1 MRKIRFLTA
10 GESHGPALTVIL
22 EGIPAGLPLTKA
34 DIDRDLARRQ
44 QGFGRGGRMAIEKDG
59 VEILSGLRNGLTLGT
74 PVSLLVRNRDWEN
87 WKEVMAAEPGGPKA
101 KPVTTPRPGHADLS
115 GALKFGFQDIRNVI
129 ERASARETAARVAA
143 AAVAKKL
150 LFTFGIGIYSRVV
163 QIGAVRDHSEFYPPE
178 GYEIIE
184 KSRLRSLSADA
195 EEKMVE
201 LINQARDNG
210 DTLGGIFE
218 VKAVGIPVGLG
229 TYAQWDL
236 RLDGLL
242 AQSLMSIPGVKGVE
256 IGEGFHVASLF
267 GSKAHDEIFYG
278 TEGFYRKTNRAG
290 GLEAGITNG
299 QPLVVRAAMKPIST
313 LMSPLQSVDLR
324 SKRPAD
330 ASVERSD
337 VCSAPAAAVVGE
349 AVVAFELAVAFLEKF
364 GGDSLHEITRNYE
377 GYLGQ
382 IKNL

>member
-34 DIDRDLARRQ
+34 EIDRDLARRQ

-74 PVSLLVRNRDWEN
+74 PVGLLVRNRDWEN
-87 WKEVMAAEPGGPKA
+87 WKEVMAAAPGSPKA
-101 KPVTTPRPGHADLS
+101 KPVTAPRPGHADLS

-143 AAVAKKL
+143 AAVVKKL
-150 LFTFGIGIYSRVV
+150 LLTFGMGIYSRVV
-163 QIGAVRDHSEFYPPE
+163 QIGTVRDHSEFHPPKDYAVVE
-178 GYEIIE
+178 N
-184 KSRLRSLSADA
+184 SRLRSLSAVA
-195 EEKMVE
+195 EVKMVE

-218 VKAVGIPVGLG
+218 VKATGLPVGLG
-229 TYAQWDL
+229 TYTQWDL

-242 AQSLMSIPGVKGVE
+242 AQALMSIPGVKGVE
-256 IGEGFHVASLF
+256 IGEGFRLASLF
-267 GSKAHDEIFYG
+267 GSRVQDEIFYG
-278 TEGFYRKTNRAG
+278 PEKGFYRKTNRAG

-299 QPLVVRAAMKPIST
+299 QALIIRAAMKPIST
-313 LMSPLQSVDLR
+313 LGQPLTTVDIISR
-324 SKRPAD
+324 KPDTA
-330 ASVERSD
+330 VKERSD
-337 VCSAPAAAVVGE
+337 VCAVPAAGIVGE
-349 AVVAFELAVAFLEKF
+349 AMVAFVLADAFLEKF
-364 GGDSLHEITRNYE
+364 GGDSIAEIKSR
-377 GYLGQ
+377 LRSP
-382 IKNL
+382 